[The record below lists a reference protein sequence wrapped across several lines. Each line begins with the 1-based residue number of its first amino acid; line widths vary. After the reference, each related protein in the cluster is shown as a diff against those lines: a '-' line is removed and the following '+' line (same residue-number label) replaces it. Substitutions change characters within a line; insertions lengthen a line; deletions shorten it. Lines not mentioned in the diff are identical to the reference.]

1 MQKDKHKVYMESSI
15 LYAVSVTGLI
25 VFFTC
30 RQIAMTLAA
39 KCRHGFRSRL
49 QYPLVYR
56 RGKNTHSVTR
66 LDALLLALYLG
77 TNGVVLGWAV
87 GSQADLARRAAFTS
101 LVNLTP
107 LFFGGRTNPLMSFVG
122 LPLPKY
128 YLAHHWFGRVAIAE
142 ALLHAGLSASQNPSA
157 TASTVSGYVV
167 RTLRPID

>member
-1 MQKDKHKVYMESSI
+1 MESLI

-30 RQIAMTLAA
+30 RQIAMTLAD
-39 KCRHGFRSRL
+39 KCRHRFRSRL

-56 RGKNTHSVTR
+56 RGKNTYSVTR

-107 LFFGGRTNPLMSFVG
+107 LFFGGRTNPLMMET
-122 LPLPKY
+122 Y
-128 YLAHHWFGRVAIAE
+128 CAA
-142 ALLHAGLSASQNPSA
+142 
-157 TASTVSGYVV
+157 
-167 RTLRPID
+167 

>member
-1 MQKDKHKVYMESSI
+1 MQKDEPQVNMDSSI
-15 LYAVSVTGLI
+15 LYAASVTGLI
-25 VFFTC
+25 LFFTC
-30 RQIAMTLAA
+30 RQIAMALAA

-66 LDALLLALYLG
+66 LDALLLILYLG
-77 TNGVVLGWAV
+77 TNGIVLGWAV

-107 LFFGGRTNPLMSFVG
+107 LFFGGRTNPLTSFVG

-128 YLAHHWFGRVAIAE
+128 YLAHH
-142 ALLHAGLSASQNPSA
+142 
-157 TASTVSGYVV
+157 
-167 RTLRPID
+167 